1 MVCDQR
7 GGWRRVVPS
16 PRPLDVIE
24 KDVIARL
31 VGNGDGRVVIAA
43 GGGGI
48 PVVRKGSR
56 LVGVEAAIDKDLAPA
71 GLARALRWKH
81 LPNPPD
87 EPPGALGFRH
97 PPLRPLAP
105 MCVAA
110 AETGP

>member
-56 LVGVEAAIDKDLAPA
+56 LVGVEAVIDKDLAA
-71 GLARALRWKH
+71 AVLERALGWKH
-81 LPNPPD
+81 LAVGTERPQV
-87 EPPGALGFRH
+87 ALGFWKPQQRAQH
-97 PPLRPLAP
+97 TL
-105 MCVAA
+105 
-110 AETGP
+110 